1 MFRRGYEAC
10 LRGEGDRASA
20 DVSLTGVRALTH
32 SECVLESILIFRL
45 KMGLI
50 HVAIDPGE
58 EKIAV
63 PWFQMCGHVG
73 SLSFVFRKAACHL
86 ASPLR
91 GVVAS

>member
-50 HVAIDPGE
+50 HVAIDPVLTRE
-58 EKIAV
+58 DAV
-63 PWFQMCGHVG
+63 PWFQMCGHV
-73 SLSFVFRKAACHL
+73 
-86 ASPLR
+86 ASSSILPSES
-91 GVVAS
+91 V